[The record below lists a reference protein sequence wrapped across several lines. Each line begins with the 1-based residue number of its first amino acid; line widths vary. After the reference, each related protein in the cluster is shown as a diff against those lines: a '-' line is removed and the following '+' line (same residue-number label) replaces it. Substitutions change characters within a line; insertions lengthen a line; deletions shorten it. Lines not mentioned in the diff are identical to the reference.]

1 LLQQVYDKKN
11 EKKFY
16 LMEKIEK
23 LKSFLAHTPED
34 PFLKHALALEYIK
47 SGNDADARTL
57 FLDILTRDPSY
68 IGTYYHLARLMER
81 AGEMAN
87 AKIWYEKGMAAAK
100 KAADGHAF
108 NELQAAYEDLID

>member
-11 EKKFY
+11 EKKSH

-23 LKSFLAHTPED
+23 LKSFLVHAPED

-47 SGNDADARTL
+47 TGNDADARTL

-68 IGTYYHLARLMER
+68 IGTYYHLARLLER
-81 AGEMAN
+81 AGEMEN

-108 NELQAAYEDLID
+108 NELLAAYEDLID